1 MTTAATISER
11 NTPSHQRLSV
21 LTTHHP
27 LCGTATGREQQAL
40 SHGESGAKSGSYLG
54 EAEYRWPSRV
64 SLGAQGERTRSRC
77 AGPNNDTCLLIHPPP
92 YVRAGAGGGELSPP
106 RSLLMA
112 RPVSRPMIGLKWEA
126 RPRGSCMWCGSV
138 GTSVPST
145 PCTGSP
151 SSHWTARFGVA
162 RPSAKGSTRSLTS
175 CGRPVSRFRRS
186 NGRGSLS
193 RSAGFTPSR
202 VSR

>member
-27 LCGTATGREQQAL
+27 LYGTATGRGQQAL

-77 AGPNNDTCLLIHPPP
+77 AGPNNDTCLLIHPPLTFLP
-92 YVRAGAGGGELSPP
+92 VPGGGA
-106 RSLLMA
+106 M
-112 RPVSRPMIGLKWEA
+112 
-126 RPRGSCMWCGSV
+126 RG
-138 GTSVPST
+138 
-145 PCTGSP
+145 
-151 SSHWTARFGVA
+151 R
-162 RPSAKGSTRSLTS
+162 STRS
-175 CGRPVSRFRRS
+175 
-186 NGRGSLS
+186 
-193 RSAGFTPSR
+193 A
-202 VSR
+202 